1 MPRGPIYRGMN
12 RLPLETRV
20 QILSMLCKGSVNR
33 SMVDDRF
40 LGDHEVGDQRCRGVM
55 LEPLAEIVPS

>member
-1 MPRGPIYRGMN
+1 MN